1 MAFKR
6 KLYEKT
12 VPDYIRD
19 IAERNEAPLPAHFI
33 PSAEAVD
40 PTQIVFNNL
49 PQLSKQEEQEIETHI
64 DQVLA
69 TIDKTDSKS

>member
-6 KLYEKT
+6 KLYEET
-12 VPDYIRD
+12 VPAYIRD
-19 IAERNEAPLPAHFI
+19 IAERNGAPLPAYFI

-40 PTQIVFNNL
+40 LTPVDFSNL
-49 PQLSKQEEQEIETHI
+49 PQISKQEEQEIEAHI

-69 TIDKTDSKS
+69 AIDKTDFKS

>member
-12 VPDYIRD
+12 VPAYIRN
-19 IAERNEAPLPAHFI
+19 IAERNNAPLPAQFA
-33 PSAEAVD
+33 PSVEAVD
-40 PTQIVFNNL
+40 PTLIDSNNL
-49 PQLSKQEEQEIETHI
+49 PKLSKQEEQEIETHI

-69 TIDKTDSKS
+69 ALDKTDSKS